1 MYGVPKDKDTVC
13 LVYNK
18 EMFDAAGVAYPD
30 ETWTWD
36 TLCDASAQIHDKTGI
51 CKVILVWTPGFLLKI
66 DIEFHTLFRCRICK
80 AGLGFILIRITV
92 CWQM

>member
-30 ETWTWD
+30 ESWTWD
-36 TLCDASAQIHDKTGI
+36 DLHRLPRFMKE
-51 CKVILVWTPGFLLKI
+51 PGKYGYM
-66 DIEFHTLFRCRICK
+66 
-80 AGLGFILIRITV
+80 AYG
-92 CWQM
+92 